1 MSEKEL
7 SQYYWLKMEIKS
19 LEEKID
25 EFGYGVGAIKVKDN
39 VGQSNPA
46 LSSIQEKRALLL
58 DQLIEARLS
67 ALENYLKIESY
78 IESVKE
84 AEIRQIMRF
93 RFLDLKNWNEIAE
106 ELHYDR
112 TTVAKKV
119 RAYISHNSH

>member
-39 VGQSNPA
+39 VGQSNPT